1 MKEHKMEL
9 NELQEQ
15 VKQANPKPLFKTINE
30 EQIELSD
37 AEYEKSV
44 KAKALMVH
52 QQQNPELYS
61 NLNADESATL

>member
-1 MKEHKMEL
+1 MTLILLET
-9 NELQEQ
+9 QIREQ
-15 VKQANPKPLFKTINE
+15 NPKPLFKTVNDE
-30 EQIELSD
+30 KIELSD

-61 NLNADESATL
+61 NLNADESGTL